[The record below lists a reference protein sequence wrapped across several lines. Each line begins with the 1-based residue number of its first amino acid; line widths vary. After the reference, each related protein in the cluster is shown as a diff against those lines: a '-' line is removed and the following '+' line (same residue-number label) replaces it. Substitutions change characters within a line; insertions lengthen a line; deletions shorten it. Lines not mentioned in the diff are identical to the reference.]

1 MFQLYQAVAFSEAV
15 FSFMLL
21 IISKIR
27 TMFKYCNFINS
38 PLWFNLTHIWVF
50 FKIYGGILEKAMAT
64 HSNTLA
70 WKIPWTEEPG
80 RLQYMGSRRVGHDWS
95 DLAAAEMAPDSARER
110 DWNKFFSER
119 KWHVGTQRKGSYD
132 MLINNKHVFSC
143 LSWHWAPK
151 TCNFSSD

>member
-1 MFQLYQAVAFSEAV
+1 MINDVEQFVICWFYIWI
-15 FSFMLL
+15 FSFVKSFSIFLL
-21 IISKIR
+21 GCVPC
-27 TMFKYCNFINS
+27 FYQFVEV
-38 PLWFNLTHIWVF
+38 L
-50 FKIYGGILEKAMAT
+50 YILDTIHSSEKAMAT
-64 HSNTLA
+64 HSSTLA